1 MSPSG
6 ILKEFQIQ
14 MKRSLGIVS
23 LLALG
28 MVLGAAAQ
36 TSSTPAAA
44 PAAAAP
50 PSKIAVVAFQV
61 AVAQTNEG
69 QRDFADL
76 EKKFQP
82 RQDHLK
88 ALSDEVDSLTKQL
101 QAQGA
106 TLTDAQRNER
116 ASTID
121 TKKKQLDRD
130 AEDARTD
137 FQQQMND
144 LYQNLASKVFD
155 VMQAYAEKQ
164 GYTMILDISEQGSP
178 VLYASQTTNITKAV
192 IDAYNLKSG
201 VPAPPP
207 QPAGADSGV
216 PSAPAPAPTPSA
228 SH

>member
-1 MSPSG
+1 
-6 ILKEFQIQ
+6 
-14 MKRSLGIVS
+14 MKRSLAIIVM
-23 LLALG
+23 LASG

-36 TSSTPAAA
+36 TPATTPAAA
-44 PAAAAP
+44 AQ
-50 PSKIAVVAFQV
+50 PSKIAVIAFQI

-88 ALSDEVDSLTKQL
+88 SLSDELDTLTKQL

-106 TLTDAQRNER
+106 TLSDVQRNEK
-116 ASTID
+116 AAAID
-121 TKKKQLDRD
+121 TKKKQLSRD
-130 AEDARTD
+130 ADDARTD

-144 LYQNLASKVFD
+144 IYQSLASKVYD
-155 VMQAYAEKQ
+155 SMQAIAEQQ
-164 GYTMILDISEQGSP
+164 GYTVVLDISQQQSP
-178 VLYASQTTNITKAV
+178 VLYATQATNITKEV
-192 IDAYNLKSG
+192 IDAYNVKSG

-207 QPAGADSGV
+207 QAAGAGAAA
-216 PSAPAPAPTPSA
+216 PSAPKPAPKPAA

>member
-1 MSPSG
+1 
-6 ILKEFQIQ
+6 
-14 MKRSLGIVS
+14 MKRSLAIIVM
-23 LLALG
+23 LASG
-28 MVLGAAAQ
+28 MVLCAAAQ
-36 TSSTPAAA
+36 TPAA
-44 PAAAAP
+44 PAATPPATAQ
-50 PSKIAVVAFQV
+50 PSKIAVIAFQI

-82 RQDHLK
+82 RQDQLK
-88 ALSDEVDSLTKQL
+88 ALSDQVDTLTKQL

-106 TLTDAQRNER
+106 TLSDAQRKEK
-116 ASTID
+116 ATAID

-144 LYQNLASKVFD
+144 IYQGLASKVYD
-155 VMQAYAEKQ
+155 SMQAYAEAQ
-164 GYTMILDISEQGSP
+164 GYTLILDISEQQSP
-178 VLYASQTTNITKAV
+178 VLFATQSTNITKAV
-192 IDAYNLKSG
+192 IDAYNVKSG

-207 QPAGADSGV
+207 QPAAAPGAQ
-216 PSAPAPAPTPSA
+216 APAPKLAPKPTTG

>member
-1 MSPSG
+1 
-6 ILKEFQIQ
+6 
-14 MKRSLGIVS
+14 MKRSLALTA

-36 TSSTPAAA
+36 TPATPTAAPPAAA
-44 PAAAAP
+44 QQ
-50 PSKIAVVAFQV
+50 SKIAVIAFQI

-82 RQDHLK
+82 KQDHLK
-88 ALSDEVDSLTKQL
+88 ALSDEVDSLTKKL
-101 QAQGA
+101 QTQGS
-106 TLTDAQRNER
+106 TLTDAQRNEQ
-116 ASTID
+116 ATAID

-144 LYQNLASKVFD
+144 LYQNLASKVYD
-155 VMQAYAEKQ
+155 SMQAYAEQ
-164 GYTMILDISEQGSP
+164 HGFTLILDISQQQSP
-178 VLYASQTTNITKAV
+178 VLYASEATNITKPV
-192 IDAYNLKSG
+192 IEAYNVKSG

-207 QPAGADSGV
+207 QPAASGT
-216 PSAPAPAPTPSA
+216 PSAPAPGVKPAPKPTTPA

>member
-1 MSPSG
+1 
-6 ILKEFQIQ
+6 
-14 MKRSLGIVS
+14 MKRSLSLIVM
-23 LLALG
+23 LASG

-36 TSSTPAAA
+36 TPAA
-44 PAAAAP
+44 PAAAPPATAQ
-50 PSKIAVVAFQV
+50 PSKVAVIAFQI

-88 ALSDEVDSLTKQL
+88 ALSEEVDNLTKQL

-106 TLTDAQRNER
+106 TLSDAQRNQQ
-116 ASTID
+116 AGVID
-121 TKKKQLDRD
+121 TKKKQLQRD
-130 AEDARTD
+130 ADDAKSD

-144 LYQNLASKVFD
+144 IYQTLASKVYD
-155 VMQAYAEKQ
+155 SMQSYAEKE
-164 GYTMILDISEQGSP
+164 GFTLVLDISEQGSP
-178 VLYASQTTNITKAV
+178 VLFATETTNITKAV
-192 IDAYNLKSG
+192 VEAYNVKSG

-207 QPAGADSGV
+207 QAAGTEAPL
-216 PSAPAPAPTPSA
+216 PSAPKPATKPATG